1 MECPDSLAIP
11 GKSNKSKFLL
21 RVSRLAPLAGI
32 LACPVLGCTQSQKIV
47 NQNAVPANAKIVK
60 AEDLPKITPKPE
72 TSVAFGQ
79 LRLHAAMDG
88 SAQGESREEALA
100 QARKMFEQAIKTDPK
115 CTDAYKGLAQVELT
129 RGNYDGGLD
138 YYRKALTIDPKA
150 STVWYELGV
159 CQARHGNWPASVESL
174 QQASNLDRE
183 NRVYVKTLGFC
194 LAKNSHYDDSVA
206 CFMRIMDEGQARYNL
221 ARMLHYE
228 KQDDL
233 SRAHLIMAIQANPK
247 LTAAQ
252 DLLAQLDGRSGPTN
266 SAVAASSGPSVAI
279 DIDDVANEISE
290 TPGNAN

>member
-1 MECPDSLAIP
+1 MECPESSATQ
-11 GKSNKSKFLL
+11 GKSVAARLLL
-21 RVSRLAPLAGI
+21 RAYRLAPLAGI
-32 LACPVLGCTQSQKIV
+32 LISPVLGCTQSQKIIP
-47 NQNAVPANAKIVK
+47 QNAVPPNAKIVK

-72 TSVAFGQ
+72 TNVAFGQ

-100 QARKMFEQAIKTDPK
+100 QARKMFDQAIKTDPK

-150 STVWYELGV
+150 STIWYELGV

-174 QQASNLDRE
+174 QQASNLDHE
-183 NRVYVKTLGFC
+183 NRTYVKTLGFC
-194 LAKNSHYDDSVA
+194 LAKSGRYDDSVA
-206 CFMRIMDEGQARYNL
+206 CFMRIMEEGQARYNL

-233 SRAHLIMAIQANPK
+233 SRAHLVMAIQANPK
-247 LTAAQ
+247 LAAAQ
-252 DLLAQLDGRSGPTN
+252 DLLAQLDGRTVPTN
-266 SAVAASSGPSVAI
+266 SAVAAGSGPNVAI